1 MSVQGRLAFARPS
14 RAPVPSSSFTMAAAG
29 RGPSPTGA
37 ALRALP
43 SAARPAD
50 GQTCCGPPNSRR
62 RWGCGGCV
70 TSSIRR
76 SGGCST
82 APRGAARHAACE
94 SCFRPRRRRGAACQ
108 TARRTPASRVQH
120 RPPPT
125 SVCSSWLQLGNSVG
139 SSGSNCI
146 VSTPILLDDCW
157 QRRSGRWRWRLQH

>member
-1 MSVQGRLAFARPS
+1 M
-14 RAPVPSSSFTMAAAG
+14 
-29 RGPSPTGA
+29 
-37 ALRALP
+37 
-43 SAARPAD
+43 
-50 GQTCCGPPNSRR
+50 
-62 RWGCGGCV
+62 

-125 SVCSSWLQLGNSVG
+125 SVRSSWLQLELELPPN
-139 SSGSNCI
+139 
-146 VSTPILLDDCW
+146 
-157 QRRSGRWRWRLQH
+157 QWRLMAAPGVVSA